1 LAPQTKEEKRAL
13 LGTTTAPQQLGYA
26 LSEIFNGG
34 YAPTVKAITTPGDL
48 ASKVATVEQN
58 YEGAGIPAIDK
69 RIALA
74 NQIANNTGYGTFAQ
88 NTFDQT
94 PTTQYASNIPTPVA
108 RPSDLGTIPTTS
120 IASNT
125 PASSLVSNDDP
136 YGMSKYVAA
145 INGMLNALPS
155 DSQTKVAK
163 NQAIQNS
170 MPFIG
175 STEDPELIAAQQ
187 EKQKEDALMR
197 LARGYA
203 SGGEVNDHVSHAL
216 QLAASMGRGND
227 TMLAHINPREASLL
241 KRMGGSGKR
250 NPHTGLIEFDDT
262 SPDTSTATSTENDK
276 YHDMMNQT
284 GWGSEDPG
292 AIASFNANNAEK
304 GYGLSGP
311 QSTQGELAV
320 GQRTPDTMV
329 PGKDGQMRANFGSQL
344 NDFFGQFTDPKFM
357 GVDNPKYAEMAAR
370 KDPNPNVGRAGEGG
384 DRIVPLSQQAAA
396 PKPTT
401 PEAPIVPNV
410 PITYTPSAAN
420 TPAAYADFGALS
432 SVLAGA
438 NNQYGNSLNFG
449 MVPGYRTAATGGR
462 IGENNALA
470 NALRMLAMQG
480 RS

>member
-1 LAPQTKEEKRAL
+1 
-13 LGTTTAPQQLGYA
+13 
-26 LSEIFNGG
+26 
-34 YAPTVKAITTPGDL
+34 
-48 ASKVATVEQN
+48 
-58 YEGAGIPAIDK
+58 
-69 RIALA
+69 
-74 NQIANNTGYGTFAQ
+74 
-88 NTFDQT
+88 
-94 PTTQYASNIPTPVA
+94 
-108 RPSDLGTIPTTS
+108 
-120 IASNT
+120 
-125 PASSLVSNDDP
+125 
-136 YGMSKYVAA
+136 
-145 INGMLNALPS
+145 
-155 DSQTKVAK
+155 
-163 NQAIQNS
+163 
-170 MPFIG
+170 
-175 STEDPELIAAQQ
+175 
-187 EKQKEDALMR
+187 
-197 LARGYA
+197 
-203 SGGEVNDHVSHAL
+203 
-216 QLAASMGRGND
+216 MGRGND

-250 NPHTGLIEFDDT
+250 NPHTGLIEFDDET
-262 SPDTSTATSTENDK
+262 PDTKTENDK

-292 AIASFNANNAEK
+292 AIASFNANNAAK

-320 GQRTPDTMV
+320 GQRVPDTMV
-329 PGKDGQMRANFGSQL
+329 PGKDGQMHPNFGSQVS
-344 NDFFGQFTDPKFM
+344 DFFGNIFDPKFM
-357 GVDNPKYAEMAAR
+357 GVNDPKYAEMAAR

-438 NNQYGNSLNFG
+438 NNQYGNSINFG